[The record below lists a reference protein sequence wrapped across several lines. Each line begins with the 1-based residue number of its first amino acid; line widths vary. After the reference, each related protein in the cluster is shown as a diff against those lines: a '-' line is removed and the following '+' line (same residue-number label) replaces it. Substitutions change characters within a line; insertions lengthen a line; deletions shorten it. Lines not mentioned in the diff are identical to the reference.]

1 MSKLKEGNGLE
12 SLSHEEDLEPNQ
24 ELLPV
29 PRVGK
34 PDIMCYSI

>member
-12 SLSHEEDLEPNQ
+12 NLSHEEDLEPNQ

-29 PRVGK
+29 PWVGK